1 MYLQPVVFKSS
12 KLLIN
17 CLKRDISD
25 QKAEEVS
32 DSDDKAAE
40 NDRFGDLED
49 KIKQLGKLC

>member
-1 MYLQPVVFKSS
+1 M
-12 KLLIN
+12 
-17 CLKRDISD
+17 SD
-25 QKAEEVS
+25 HTAEEVS